1 MSNGTSSLWSS
12 RASSYPWRSNDAQPM
27 QHNQMQH
34 RMMRPGSRK
43 PPHAQPCLL
52 GMGLRGPLLLE
63 RATWRAPLALT
74 RNCTRDEGR
83 LFEVGNQV
91 LISSYRKLVRQSHA
105 CNPHGAIIALQ
116 HPDTSLVWVGSK
128 ARITAPQHY
137 CPLHP
142 NYPTLV
148 VHHWHFAF
156 VPILLQTS

>member
-1 MSNGTSSLWSS
+1 MSGWGLVS
-12 RASSYPWRSNDAQPM
+12 RV
-27 QHNQMQH
+27 
-34 RMMRPGSRK
+34 
-43 PPHAQPCLL
+43 
-52 GMGLRGPLLLE
+52 
-63 RATWRAPLALT
+63 APVQTAM

-91 LISSYRKLVRQSHA
+91 LISSHRKLVRQSHA

-116 HPDTSLVWVGSK
+116 HPDISLVWVGSK

-156 VPILLQTS
+156 VPILLQKSQIARRQFSCCKKIRPTTADRCGPNHVTEVASEFIFRQ

>member
-1 MSNGTSSLWSS
+1 MPVQT
-12 RASSYPWRSNDAQPM
+12 AM
-27 QHNQMQH
+27 
-34 RMMRPGSRK
+34 
-43 PPHAQPCLL
+43 
-52 GMGLRGPLLLE
+52 
-63 RATWRAPLALT
+63 

-91 LISSYRKLVRQSHA
+91 LISSHRKLVRQSHA

-116 HPDTSLVWVGSK
+116 HPDISLVWVGSK

-156 VPILLQTS
+156 VPILLQKSQIARRQFSCCKKNPTDDRRSMWPQSRYRGRQRVYLQAMRSPTYLHESRVYSQKKF